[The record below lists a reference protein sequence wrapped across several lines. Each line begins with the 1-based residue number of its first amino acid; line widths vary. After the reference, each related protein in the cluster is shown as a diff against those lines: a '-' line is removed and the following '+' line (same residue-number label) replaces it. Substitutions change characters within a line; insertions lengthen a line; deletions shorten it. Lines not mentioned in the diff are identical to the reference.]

1 MKEVCK
7 ESEITSIE
15 QKGITKGGVRIKQN
29 YKKWQLVSSHTA
41 RRSFATNLYLS
52 GFPTLSIMQI
62 TGHKT
67 ESAFMKYIKV
77 TNEQHAELLRLHW
90 IDKGEHLRV
99 VK

>member
-1 MKEVCK
+1 
-7 ESEITSIE
+7 
-15 QKGITKGGVRIKQN
+15 
-29 YKKWQLVSSHTA
+29 
-41 RRSFATNLYLS
+41 
-52 GFPTLSIMQI
+52 MQI